1 MDKVKITFLGTG
13 DSIPTKTRNH
23 SSILLSYK
31 EENILI
37 DCGEGTQRQF
47 RIASLNPCKLTTIL
61 ITHWHGDHTLGL
73 PGLLQT
79 LAMGNYQ
86 KKLKIYGPKGT
97 KNYLEILKKLYP
109 ITIPLEI
116 YEVSNKKII
125 ESPDFI
131 IETKAMNH
139 TKPANAYSFILKDK
153 IRLDKQKLK
162 KYHLPNSKLLQKLK
176 EGLPI
181 VFNKKTIKSSQ
192 VSYVEKGKKITF
204 ILDTIINE
212 NAVSLAKNS
221 DILIIESTFLPQEKA
236 LAIEHKHLT
245 INDST
250 LIAKKAKVKRLIL
263 THVSQRYEHKLHH
276 VEEEAKKLFPHVS
289 LAKDFETIEI

>member
-153 IRLDKQKLK
+153 
-162 KYHLPNSKLLQKLK
+162 N
-176 EGLPI
+176 
-181 VFNKKTIKSSQ
+181 F
-192 VSYVEKGKKITF
+192 
-204 ILDTIINE
+204 
-212 NAVSLAKNS
+212 
-221 DILIIESTFLPQEKA
+221 
-236 LAIEHKHLT
+236 
-245 INDST
+245 
-250 LIAKKAKVKRLIL
+250 
-263 THVSQRYEHKLHH
+263 
-276 VEEEAKKLFPHVS
+276 
-289 LAKDFETIEI
+289 